1 MDTWIWKLPKGILT
15 TKSAKD
21 FRKGHKERIRYIS
34 LFVNFVHTF
43 VSLVVKFY
51 FFDATPFEHRNDY
64 TLINILTTK
73 VARGFRKGRKGYIFW
88 VLTLRSL
95 RIPSC
100 SLRLNFSSLIQPP
113 LNIENLTTKNAKYF
127 HKGHKERMRYISL
140 FVNFVLAFV
149 SLVVKFYFLETTSNK
164 YWNDYILINILT
176 AKDAREFRKGHKRY
190 TFSVLTLRS

>member
-34 LFVNFVHTF
+34 LFVDFVHTF

-51 FFDATPFEHRNDY
+51 LYDATPFEHRNDY

-73 VARGFRKGRKGYIFW
+73 VAREFRKGRKGYIFC

-100 SLRLNFSSLIQPP
+100 SLRLNLVAFGQDTFNPSLSGPMMI
-113 LNIENLTTKNAKYF
+113 
-127 HKGHKERMRYISL
+127 
-140 FVNFVLAFV
+140 
-149 SLVVKFYFLETTSNK
+149 
-164 YWNDYILINILT
+164 W
-176 AKDAREFRKGHKRY
+176 
-190 TFSVLTLRS
+190 SVLLIITIDSQFYPVAIKVILPEITCCCSPLGCQFF